1 MSQTNQTTPS
11 LADALSPANIA
22 NPYPLYR
29 QMREIDPVYW
39 DERVNSWV
47 LTTYAHNVSALRDTR
62 FSAAGFM
69 AETAWIPEE
78 LRATLEPPIRALTRQ
93 MLFLDP
99 PDHTRLR
106 GLVAKPF
113 TPPMIEALR
122 PTIQQIADELLGN
135 CVLILAAGHGTTIYL
150 IGNGTLALL
159 RNPDQLAQ
167 LQAHPTLI
175 SSAVP
180 ELLRYDGPVQ
190 LTSRRAKEDLY
201 IGDKAISAGQE
212 VIMLLGAANHDP
224 AQFSAPDQ
232 LNLTRPE
239 NRHLAFGLGIHF
251 CLGAPLARVE
261 GEIAFST
268 LVRRFPALH
277 LETEDVAWQPS
288 VVFRGPKQLPIVL
301 S

>member
-1 MSQTNQTTPS
+1 MAVARGIHSKPNNPPDIELIREFASPLPAIVIATMLGVPPGDRDQFNTWSGHFGTLLDMS
-11 LADALSPANIA
+11 
-22 NPYPLYR
+22 
-29 QMREIDPVYW
+29 
-39 DERVNSWV
+39 NS
-47 LTTYAHNVSALRDTR
+47 
-62 FSAAGFM
+62 
-69 AETAWIPEE
+69 
-78 LRATLEPPIRALTRQ
+78 TLEDIFQAISGVSEFLEYFRHIIRQRRTAPKDDLMQ
-93 MLFLDP
+93 
-99 PDHTRLR
+99 
-106 GLVAKPF
+106 A
-113 TPPMIEALR
+113 MINAEEQGDKLSEE
-122 PTIQQIADELLGN
+122 ELLGN

-268 LVRRFPALH
+268 LVRRFPGLH
-277 LETEDVAWQPS
+277 LETDTVEWQPS